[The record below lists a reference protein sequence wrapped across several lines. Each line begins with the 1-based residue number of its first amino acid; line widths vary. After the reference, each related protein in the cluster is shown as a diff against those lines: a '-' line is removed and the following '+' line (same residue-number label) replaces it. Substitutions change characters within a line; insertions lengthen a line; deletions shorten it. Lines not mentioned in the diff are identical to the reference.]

1 MAKDMS
7 PEAKAKRLQAQRD
20 RRARKKEAAS
30 NVTELFGEPG
40 ARNDPDDVL
49 PGGQHGPRPAHR
61 KTRPRQKMR
70 LSPNMTEVMTDI
82 REGRTTMRE
91 VVQAMDPEELVR
103 GRFKAT
109 DGTFKGRP
117 PAMVPAEFHSE
128 CLRELLKRGTQ
139 LYRDSF
145 LKAIEIF
152 VEIAA
157 DPMVE
162 PAQRLKAA
170 QYIWER
176 VEGKV
181 PERVEV
187 AAVQPWESIIDGIV
201 AEAEDEQIAR
211 ASRLLSGGE
220 V

>member
-1 MAKDMS
+1 MSDMTQEQKD
-7 PEAKAKRLQAQRD
+7 KKRAAQRA
-20 RRARKKEAAS
+20 RRQRKKEAAD
-30 NVTELFGEPG
+30 NVTELFGQPG

-91 VVQAMDPEELVR
+91 VVSAMDPEELVR

-117 PAMVPAEFHSE
+117 PALVPAEFHSE
-128 CLRELLKRGTQ
+128 CIRELLKRGTE

-145 LKAIEIF
+145 LKAIETF
-152 VEIAA
+152 VQIAA
-157 DPMVE
+157 DPDVD
-162 PAQRLKAA
+162 AGQRLKAA

-181 PERVEV
+181 PDRVEV
-187 AAVQPWESIIDGIV
+187 AVAQPWETIIDGIV
-201 AEAEDEQIAR
+201 AEAEDDNIAR
-211 ASRLLSGGE
+211 AARILNGTGE
-220 V
+220 